1 VPLINGISVA
11 KVTVVREGKE
21 NGVYRST
28 WNGDVCPDNK
38 VLEQYREEGRG
49 SEFWNMRGEF
59 IRAFSGN
66 ESRPLDIKRKSN
78 KIIIDR

>member
-11 KVTVVREGKE
+11 KVTVVREGKG

-49 SEFWNMRGEF
+49 SE
-59 IRAFSGN
+59 S
-66 ESRPLDIKRKSN
+66 
-78 KIIIDR
+78 